1 MDSLHLETCHIRPI
15 RPYSL
20 TPFRRG
26 SLLNCPIV
34 IRPDKDGVVIKFNPL
49 KVKARFKLQ
58 KGKEGSAFC
67 SLGINTSPDKSPG
80 KVNKPSPQKAS
91 PTVKGKGI
99 NSKKRKR
106 SPPEESPVKE
116 DDRENVDLIVEVVP
130 VEEIATKRGRKAPAV
145 TASKATTTSGG
156 RKKVANNNNN
166 NSKIEITKRPTKAS
180 KRKSLEQEKQE
191 REDFELAKK
200 LQKEFNSSSEGDLLN
215 NNNITNGGATRRMT
229 RNSSVV
235 TSYSLRTTRSL
246 SKVSLGSEEVQPVGD
261 GGEMEVKDTEE
272 EIQTTNKTKRSPP
285 RTTKAK
291 KNNGLNS
298 TRSRTT
304 KTVARKKSPMDEKDE
319 VAKSVSKNKETSN
332 RRSTRSK
339 GSHGSAK

>member
-1 MDSLHLETCHIRPI
+1 M
-15 RPYSL
+15 
-20 TPFRRG
+20 
-26 SLLNCPIV
+26 
-34 IRPDKDGVVIKFNPL
+34 IKFNPL

-80 KVNKPSPQKAS
+80 KVKKPSPQKAS
-91 PTVKGKGI
+91 PPVKG
-99 NSKKRKR
+99 KKRKR
-106 SPPEESPVKE
+106 SLPEESPVQEE
-116 DDRENVDLIVEVVP
+116 DRDNVDLIVEVVP
-130 VEEIATKRGRKAPAV
+130 VEEIAPKRGRKAPAV

-215 NNNITNGGATRRMT
+215 NNNITNGGVTRRMT
-229 RNSSVV
+229 RNSSVA

-246 SKVSLGSEEVQPVGD
+246 SKVSLGSEEVHPVGD
-261 GGEMEVKDTEE
+261 GEKEVEDAEE
-272 EIQTTNKTKRSPP
+272 EIQTTKKTKKSPP
-285 RTTKAK
+285 RTTTSKAK
-291 KNNGLNS
+291 KTNGLNS
-298 TRSRTT
+298 TRTRNT
-304 KTVARKKSPMDEKDE
+304 KTVARKTSPMDEKDE

-332 RRSTRSK
+332 RRTTRSK

>member
-1 MDSLHLETCHIRPI
+1 M
-15 RPYSL
+15 
-20 TPFRRG
+20 
-26 SLLNCPIV
+26 
-34 IRPDKDGVVIKFNPL
+34 IKFNPL

-67 SLGINTSPDKSPG
+67 SLGINASPDKSPG
-80 KVNKPSPQKAS
+80 KVKKPSPQKAS
-91 PTVKGKGI
+91 PPVKGKGI

-106 SPPEESPVKE
+106 SLPEESPVKE
-116 DDRENVDLIVEVVP
+116 EDRDLIVEVVP
-130 VEEIATKRGRKAPAV
+130 VEEIAPKRGRKAPAV

-156 RKKVANNNNN
+156 RKKVANNNNNN

-229 RNSSVV
+229 RNSSVA

-246 SKVSLGSEEVQPVGD
+246 SKVSLGSEEVHPVGD
-261 GGEMEVKDTEE
+261 GEKEVEDTEE
-272 EIQTTNKTKRSPP
+272 EIQTTKKTKKSPP
-285 RTTKAK
+285 RTTTSKAK
-291 KNNGLNS
+291 N
-298 TRSRTT
+298 T
-304 KTVARKKSPMDEKDE
+304 KTVARKTSPLDEKDE
-319 VAKSVSKNKETSN
+319 VAKSVSKNKETIN
-332 RRSTRSK
+332 RRTTRSK

>member
-1 MDSLHLETCHIRPI
+1 M
-15 RPYSL
+15 
-20 TPFRRG
+20 
-26 SLLNCPIV
+26 
-34 IRPDKDGVVIKFNPL
+34 IKCNPL

-80 KVNKPSPQKAS
+80 KVKKPSPQKAS
-91 PTVKGKGI
+91 PPVKGKGI

-106 SPPEESPVKE
+106 SLPEESPVQEE
-116 DDRENVDLIVEVVP
+116 DRDNVDLIVEVVP
-130 VEEIATKRGRKAPAV
+130 VEEIAPKRGRKAPAV

-156 RKKVANNNNN
+156 RKKVANNNNNN

-215 NNNITNGGATRRMT
+215 NNNITNGGVTRRMT
-229 RNSSVV
+229 RNSSVA

-246 SKVSLGSEEVQPVGD
+246 SKVSLGSEEVHPVGD
-261 GGEMEVKDTEE
+261 GEREVEDAEE
-272 EIQTTNKTKRSPP
+272 EIQTTKKTKKSPP
-285 RTTKAK
+285 RTTTSKAK
-291 KNNGLNS
+291 KTNGLNS
-298 TRSRTT
+298 TRTRNTR
-304 KTVARKKSPMDEKDE
+304 TVARKTSPMDEKDE

-332 RRSTRSK
+332 RRTTRSK